1 MPGSITAKPRNVIGG
16 HAIGLFFGSVC
27 AFIPHVHWL
36 PSISVYALAVGLSIL
51 LMVVVDMEHPPAAG
65 TALGIAI
72 TGISWEVAIALISSV
87 LILSLAHRL
96 LANHLKDLI

>member
-1 MPGSITAKPRNVIGG
+1 
-16 HAIGLFFGSVC
+16 
-27 AFIPHVHWL
+27 
-36 PSISVYALAVGLSIL
+36 VYALAVGLSIL